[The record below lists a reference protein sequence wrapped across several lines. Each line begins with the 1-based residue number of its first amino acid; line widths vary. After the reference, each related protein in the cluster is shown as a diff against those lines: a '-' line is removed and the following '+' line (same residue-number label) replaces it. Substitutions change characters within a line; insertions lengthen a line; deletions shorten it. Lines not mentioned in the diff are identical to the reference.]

1 MAESGSAAS
10 CFLALDL
17 HVSSN
22 AEADLVAMVLESVC
36 STTMPSPM
44 MKTFCLGRENYSEVG
59 RS

>member
-22 AEADLVAMVLESVC
+22 AEADLVAIVLESVC

-44 MKTFCLGRENYSEVG
+44 MKTCLGRENHWEVG
-59 RS
+59 R